1 MFRNLLLVMKNAKE
15 MMADPAFQAEMQRM
29 MDQPEMRKIVEASRS
44 FVQEISKDPS
54 KMAEMQQ
61 RIAQIAGAG
70 SPLDEF

>member
-1 MFRNLLLVMKNAKE
+1 
-15 MMADPAFQAEMQRM
+15 MQRM

-61 RIAQIAGAG
+61 RIAQMGKAG
-70 SPLDEF
+70 SLHHDGEI